1 MEPEVVP
8 LTLWFSGALVG
19 MFIESCLIYAIVGIK
34 KKIHLRERHERSL
47 EMLANRERRVTRRH
61 KISPEDSEI
70 TSRTE
75 ETSVESEPVVV
86 EGPLAAAYDPNRLDT
101 IRDTIHRAREDM
113 GIHFPMND
121 PHVPESEH

>member
-1 MEPEVVP
+1 M
-8 LTLWFSGALVG
+8 LTLWLSGALVG
-19 MFIESCLIYAIVGIK
+19 IFIESCLIYVIFEIK
-34 KKIHLRERHERSL
+34 KKIHLRERQERSL

-86 EGPLAAAYDPNRLDT
+86 EGPLAAAYDPNRLHTICDT
-101 IRDTIHRAREDM
+101 IRRAREDM

-121 PHVPESEH
+121 PHVPESVEH